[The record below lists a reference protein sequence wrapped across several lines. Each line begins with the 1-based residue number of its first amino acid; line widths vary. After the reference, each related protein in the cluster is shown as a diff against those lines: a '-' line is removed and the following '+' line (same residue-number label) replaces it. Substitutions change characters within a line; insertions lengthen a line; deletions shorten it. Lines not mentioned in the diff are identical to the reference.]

1 MFDGFMFK
9 SDYYR
14 RYPHLIGVVWPV
26 IFIYWPFF
34 YFYVRELTVS
44 KQIDFSWKQYLNF
57 LPAIVS
63 VLLFIPFYSM
73 SADEKKL
80 NWANCCA
87 HMIVPLDQMSVSS
100 VKSAILMAMPLDI
113 VYAVLSF
120 RLITAY
126 NLKIKQSFSSLEK
139 VSLFWLQTLLLV
151 SCFISFFIFFVAFSA
166 PLGLLNTDHEI
177 LSFLFYVG
185 PFIFTYVIAFKT
197 ILQPEI
203 FSRIK
208 AAHQAELI
216 RTEQVMVPAV
226 PVPAPDQQDG
236 FASLSR
242 EKYQKSWLTNER
254 MAEITDQLLQLM
266 ATERPFLE
274 PELTLPQLAD
284 RLSISP
290 HRLSQVINRKMNRSF
305 FVLINEYRVQEA
317 KRLLISPQHDH
328 LSILGIALDAGFNS
342 KTTFNTAFV
351 KYTGTTPSKFRIQQ
365 ESARQGATQNVVGRA

>member
-1 MFDGFMFK
+1 
-9 SDYYR
+9 
-14 RYPHLIGVVWPV
+14 
-26 IFIYWPFF
+26 
-34 YFYVRELTVS
+34 
-44 KQIDFSWKQYLNF
+44 
-57 LPAIVS
+57 
-63 VLLFIPFYSM
+63 
-73 SADEKKL
+73 
-80 NWANCCA
+80 
-87 HMIVPLDQMSVSS
+87 
-100 VKSAILMAMPLDI
+100 MAMPLDI

-151 SCFISFFIFFVAFSA
+151 SCFISFFIFFVSFSA
-166 PLGLLNTDHEI
+166 PLGLFNMDHEV
-177 LSFLFYVG
+177 LSFLFYIG
-185 PFIFTYVIAFKT
+185 PFVFTYVIAFKT

-226 PVPAPDQQDG
+226 PVPAPDQQEG
-236 FASLSR
+236 FASLPK

-266 ATERPFLE
+266 ETERPFLE

-351 KYTGTTPSKFRIQQ
+351 KYTGMTPSKFRIQQ
-365 ESARQGATQNVVGRA
+365 ESARQGAKQNVVGRA